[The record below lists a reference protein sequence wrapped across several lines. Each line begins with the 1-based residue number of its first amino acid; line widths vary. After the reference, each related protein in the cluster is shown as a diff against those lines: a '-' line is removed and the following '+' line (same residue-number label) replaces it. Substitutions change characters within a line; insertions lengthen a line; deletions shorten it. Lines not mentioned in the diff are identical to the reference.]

1 MGTYL
6 TDGEI
11 EQAREELRIVYAMPY
26 HTSLA
31 GAAWEQIFAGIKGG
45 TQTDEITSD
54 DERWRRDNRAKPD
67 VIVPTNG
74 SEVRYSLKTEALRR
88 TKDRQHAQQFIGFH
102 EDLIIAR
109 PKVDDFLA
117 GQAINTISADELGA
131 LVLRYYNER
140 IVTRFRW
147 DVISCLLRLDDKAPY
162 EFIYWEEKPV
172 HYDPLAYWWKDSG
185 KATGSNRNINGY
197 PRTVEPTLSVLP
209 RATFKFTSG
218 GKQFYILYQ
227 IPQDADIWVVEKASL
242 SEHEVRE
249 ALRDLLRRQ
258 AAQQELSLIHI

>member
-6 TDGEI
+6 TDDEI
-11 EQAREELRIVYAMPY
+11 ELAREELRIVYAMPY
-26 HTSLA
+26 HTGLA
-31 GAAWEQIFAGIKGG
+31 GPAWEQIFAAIKGG
-45 TQTDEITSD
+45 AQTSETTND

-67 VIVPTNG
+67 VIVQKDG
-74 SEVRYSLKTEALRR
+74 SEIRYSLKTEALRR
-88 TKDRQHAQQFIGFH
+88 TKERRHAQQFLGFY

-109 PKVDDFLA
+109 PKVDDLLA
-117 GQAINTISADELGA
+117 GQAIDAISADELGA

-140 IVTRFRW
+140 IVTQFRW
-147 DVISCLLRLDDKAPY
+147 DIISCLLRLDDKAPY

-172 HYDPLAYWWKDSG
+172 LYDPAGYWWKDSG

-197 PRTVEPTLSVLP
+197 PRTIDPTLLTLP

-227 IPQDADIWVVEKASL
+227 IPQDADIWVVEKATL
-242 SEHEVRE
+242 SEQEVRE

-258 AAQQELSLIHI
+258 AAQQTDQSPDA